1 MKRGAQNKI
10 IAAAG
15 TVLFMSLI
23 NTSAQPELWQVAL
36 IGIGIYEAALLAV
49 QIARKEARKQRRKR
63 YITASKID
71 MQRVAGQVFNP
82 LRNMKE
88 VS

>member
-1 MKRGAQNKI
+1 MKRGTQNRI
-10 IAAAG
+10 LAAAG
-15 TVLFMSLI
+15 TVWFMSLI
-23 NTSAQPELWQVAL
+23 RTSTQTELWQVTL

-71 MQRVAGQVFNP
+71 MQRVADQVFNP
-82 LRNMKE
+82 LRNMRE